1 MDQNVINTRLAAIT
15 AVTNNA
21 TKTQEFLP
29 AVEIRWGTKKGAR
42 RYDVLGD
49 TRVGAP
55 LPIPGL
61 YWEDTWENIEWKK
74 GVRVVQAKSLNKETG
89 WKYWH
94 YDEWLKVPYIR
105 YFQAEEALY
114 IGARYLH
121 IVRPTK
127 WDKKAPFEKREWQKV
142 MTNLKEDKIMNAGT
156 QWERK
161 YSETEEYKR
170 RHLYLDE
177 CVVFKDDITQAYNLD
192 GTPYGGKGRYYAKG
206 AAELLKKYW
215 SGSNQFYNVYFF
227 GDDEISKEMYKFF
240 GITGQGTRAYYDLF
254 KNESRN
260 LIESKKTGKTSAQ
273 IKADKKAKEQAKLD
287 LCLNAQLTDINVIDK
302 KYPLELTYKHGN
314 SGWSSYRYME
324 VLKTNE
330 WIAEREGDWV
340 RIIHRTNYGGFKDN
354 GDKPTTVKP
363 TQYDVTE
370 RVRIYT
376 GGEKPITYTK
386 YYSGDW
392 DLTPNGNC
400 PVYNRGTLIPCGNM
414 GVTPDE
420 AFEATKNPHWYEL
433 KKKYP
438 KLYSYRNSWRVKSD
452 EIFGRVVNKPT
463 YKKINKSADMVEA
476 CNLDR
481 VRLDFIEKVLDTNKN
496 SSSHGLLV
504 LHKVKDMHETYDAL
518 RDLRD
523 RIVDVEAEVGKTN
536 TIWSGWDTVAA
547 SLAAGHATYDWRA
560 VCNIMKKDT
569 IDKLDGVVAIKDTP
583 EYDKLVEQ
591 IVNEVRNAL

>member
-1 MDQNVINTRLAAIT
+1 MEQNVIISRLATIT
-15 AVTNNA
+15 ATIDDAV
-21 TKTQEFLP
+21 KTQEFLP
-29 AVEIRWGTKKGAR
+29 AVEVRWNTKKGVR
-42 RYDVLGD
+42 RYDILGD

-61 YWEDTWENIEWKK
+61 YWEDTWNNVEWKE

-89 WKYWH
+89 WKWWH
-94 YDEWLKVPYIR
+94 YHEWLKVPYVR

-114 IGARYLH
+114 IGCRYLH

-127 WDKKAPFEKREWQKV
+127 WDKKAPFEKREWQKE
-142 MTNLKEDKIMNAGT
+142 MDNLNNNKVMNAGT
-156 QWERK
+156 QWEHK
-161 YSETEEYKR
+161 YSETADYKK

-215 SGSNQFYNVYFF
+215 SGSNQFYETYFF
-227 GDDEISKEMYKFF
+227 DNDISKEMYKFF
-240 GITGQGTRAYYDLF
+240 GITGKGTRAFYDLF

-260 LIESKKTGKTSAQ
+260 LIETKKTGKTSAQ
-273 IKADKKAKEQAKLD
+273 IKADRKAKEQAKLD
-287 LCLNAQLTDINVIDK
+287 ICLNAKLTDVAVIDK
-302 KYPLELTYKHGN
+302 KYPLEVTYRYGN
-314 SGWSSYRYME
+314 SGFSSYRYLE
-324 VLKTNE
+324 ELKTNA

-340 RIIHRTNYGGFKDN
+340 RIIHRSNYSGLTDKGN
-354 GDKPTTVKP
+354 KPTIVKP
-363 TQYDVTE
+363 TQYDVVE
-370 RVRIYT
+370 KVRIYT
-376 GGEKPITYTK
+376 GGEKPITYTR
-386 YYSGDW
+386 YYNGNW
-392 DLTPNGNC
+392 ELTPNGC
-400 PVYNRGTLIPCGNM
+400 SPTYNRGNQVPCGNM
-414 GVTPDE
+414 GMVVDE

-452 EIFGRVVNKPT
+452 EIFGRAVNKPT

-481 VRLDFIEKVLDTNKN
+481 VRLDFIEKVLDANKN

-504 LHKVKDMHETYDAL
+504 LHKVQNMQDAYDVL

-523 RIVDVEAEVGKTN
+523 RIVDAEAEFNKNN
-536 TIWSGWDTVAA
+536 TIWSGWDTVVA
-547 SLAAGHATYDWRA
+547 SIACGHATYDWRA

-569 IDKLDGVVAIKDTP
+569 IDKLDSVVAIKDTP

-591 IVNEVRNAL
+591 IVNEVKNLL